1 MTHISILPNSWGV
14 DMRVTPSLWGRE
26 LEWID
31 RRLLVLCLALV
42 TVFVNGLGI
51 NFRKMGIGDGTVFGG
66 SSVVQIMGGT
76 ARLTVRHLPSI
87 VGAKRRG
94 GERGMRDTTK

>member
-1 MTHISILPNSWGV
+1 
-14 DMRVTPSLWGRE
+14 MRVTPSLWGRE

-66 SSVVQIMGGT
+66 SSVV
-76 ARLTVRHLPSI
+76 
-87 VGAKRRG
+87 
-94 GERGMRDTTK
+94 